1 MFYSLE
7 MARMKESNNIVDN
20 LMAKRRE
27 DCLKNLISSNKKEGE
42 ENENK
47 IIIAVAEGEPAG
59 TKQEDIIFKT
69 KLSHTTIKHHLEN
82 LILRGTI
89 TKKNKQEK
97 YHLTSQAAKNVTLQS
112 MVFSQESVR
121 EIMNSFTHFMSSI
134 YSKEYKEDAIKEIEI
149 RNRLSN

>member
-1 MFYSLE
+1 
-7 MARMKESNNIVDN
+7 MKESNNTVDN

-27 DCLKNLISSNKKEGE
+27 DYLKNLISSNKKEGE

-89 TKKNKQEK
+89 TKKTNK
-97 YHLTSQAAKNVTLQS
+97 KN
-112 MVFSQESVR
+112 F
-121 EIMNSFTHFMSSI
+121 I
-134 YSKEYKEDAIKEIEI
+134 
-149 RNRLSN
+149 